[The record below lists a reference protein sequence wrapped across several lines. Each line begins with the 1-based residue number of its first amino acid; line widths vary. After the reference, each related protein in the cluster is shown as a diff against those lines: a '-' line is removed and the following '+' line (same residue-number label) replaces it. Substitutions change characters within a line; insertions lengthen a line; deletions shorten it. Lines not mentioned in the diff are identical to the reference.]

1 MDLLGKKEFVFD
13 MSAVIVI
20 LILFAFLALLKV
32 WFNYSRSDNGFASP
46 GDDIPLT
53 NTMGLDKESMSALPI
68 FEYKSEQL
76 KGGLECA
83 VCLSQ
88 FEESEKLRVLPN
100 CNHNFHVECI
110 NMWLHSHNSCPLCRT
125 VVFPAA
131 PPNAVLS
138 LSTEGEMHTNNPLI
152 EQPVSSNI
160 AVSDQNVVH
169 EHLMGGQRRSD
180 IVQHGN
186 PSSTVLRVHEVEFDQ
201 GIYGGIPLSHV
212 SIDIHH

>member
-1 MDLLGKKEFVFD
+1 
-13 MSAVIVI
+13 MSAAVVIM
-20 LILFAFLALLKV
+20 ILFALLALLKV
-32 WFNYSRSDNGFASP
+32 WYNNLRSGNELASP

-83 VCLSQ
+83 ICLSQ
-88 FEESEKLRVLPN
+88 FEDSEKLRVLPN

-131 PPNAVLS
+131 PPNTVQS
-138 LSTEGEMHTNNPLI
+138 LSTAGEMHTNNPLI
-152 EQPVSSNI
+152 EQPISSNI
-160 AVSDQNVVH
+160 AVSDGNVVH
-169 EHLMGGQRRSD
+169 EHLTRGQRRSD
-180 IVQHGN
+180 IVQHEN
-186 PSSTVLRVHEVEFDQ
+186 SSSIVLWVHEVEFDQ
-201 GIYGGIPLSHV
+201 GMYGGIPLSHV